1 MQVTGKH
8 SVEEMIIFFETI
20 FYDRRRRADDF
31 YNVRGAVKSLHHK
44 FKRVIFAAVSDYQ
57 NVPAVRSYRQII
69 IFIFFYS
76 KDTVRLCCFKFVRNF
91 LQNLLKNFQRLF
103 LIILYKHTVRNQFVI
118 SQCIT
123 VSKEVKESAEGLQLM
138 FWNVQLIFKV

>member
-1 MQVTGKH
+1 
-8 SVEEMIIFFETI
+8 MIIFFETI
-20 FYDRRRRADDF
+20 FYDRRRRTDDF

-44 FKRVIFAAVSDYQ
+44 FKRVIFATVSDHQ

-91 LQNLLKNFQRLF
+91 LQNLLKNFQRF
-103 LIILYKHTVRNQFVI
+103 FFIILHKHTIRNQFFI
-118 SQCIT
+118 WHCIT
-123 VSKEVKESAEGLQLM
+123 VDQKVEKSAENLLFVLWNIQLA
-138 FWNVQLIFKV
+138 LKI